1 MEEIIKNR
9 EEIIKS
15 IKKNFAENNGRR
27 AMNIVRLHKD
37 MLDDLWFCDGDP
49 DVDLVVYIEY
59 LYYMENSVADKCLQ
73 DILEALALKAGALD
87 IYDKAQKAI
96 RDALSNNKIALLKK
110 ENLD

>member
-9 EEIIKS
+9 EEIIRS

-27 AMNIVRLHKD
+27 AMSIVRLHKD
-37 MLDDLWFCDGDP
+37 MLDDLSFCDGEP
-49 DVDLVVYIEY
+49 DVYIVEYIEY

-73 DILEALALKAGALD
+73 DILEALAIKAGALD

-96 RDALSNNKIALLKK
+96 WDTLSNNKIALEK